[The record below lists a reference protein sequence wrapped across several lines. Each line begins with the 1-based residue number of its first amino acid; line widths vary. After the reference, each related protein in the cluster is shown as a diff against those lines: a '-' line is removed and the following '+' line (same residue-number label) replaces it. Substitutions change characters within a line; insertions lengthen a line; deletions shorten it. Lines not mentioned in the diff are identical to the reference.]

1 MFPERVDFT
10 APRTIAVAVLL
21 VLLAAVPLLSQA
33 LAQPYYVTLATRIVI
48 YALAASSLN
57 LIMGYGGMVSVGHA
71 LYFGLGAYA
80 VGILSFHGIFGGWVH
95 LLVAVCAA
103 ALVALITGLICLRT
117 RGMAFIMITLAF
129 AQMFFFLG
137 VSLKQYGGDDGL
149 SFGRRSDFAPPLD
162 LQSNV
167 TLYYVAAA
175 LLLVFLYC
183 TWRLVHS
190 HFGMVLRGAKANER
204 RMRAL
209 GFPVLQYRLA
219 AYVLAAC
226 VCSVAGML
234 LANLATFTT
243 PSYMAWT
250 VSGELIVMVVLGGI
264 GTVVGP
270 MLGATALLL
279 FEELMPGLLGT
290 IQPSFKDHW
299 LVVLG
304 PVILLIV
311 LLARR
316 GIYGMLPG
324 GRGGS

>member
-1 MFPERVDFT
+1 MPV
-10 APRTIAVAVLL
+10 
-21 VLLAAVPLLSQA
+21 LSQV
-33 LAQPYYVTLATRIVI
+33 LGQPYYVTLASRIVI

-57 LIMGYGGMVSVGHA
+57 LILGYGGMVTFGHA

-80 VGILSFHGIFGGWVH
+80 VGILSFHRSSEDGFISWSRCA
-95 LLVAVCAA
+95 LLSI
-103 ALVALITGLICLRT
+103 VALITGLICLRT

-149 SFGRRSDFAPPLD
+149 AIARRSDFTPLFD

-167 TLYYVAAA
+167 TLYYVALA
-175 LLLVFLYC
+175 LLMLFLYC
-183 TWRLVHS
+183 TWRLVHA

-219 AYVLAAC
+219 AYVLSAC
-226 VCSVAGML
+226 VCSVAGLL
-234 LANLATFTT
+234 LANLAKFAT
-243 PSYMAWT
+243 PAYMAWT
-250 VSGELIVMVVLGGI
+250 VSGELIVMVVLGGM

-270 MLGATALLL
+270 VLGATALLL
-279 FEELMPGLLGT
+279 FEELMPGLLGA

-324 GRGGS
+324 GRDAS

>member
-1 MFPERVDFT
+1 MFPERVDFA
-10 APRTIAVAVLL
+10 APRTIAVVILF
-21 VLLAAVPLLSQA
+21 VLLAAVPLISQA
-33 LAQPYYVTLATRIVI
+33 LAQPYYVTLASRIVI

-57 LIMGYGGMVSVGHA
+57 LILGYGGMVSFGHA

-80 VGILSFHGIFGGWVH
+80 VGILAFHGIFGGWVH

-103 ALVALITGLICLRT
+103 ALVALLTGLICLRT

-149 SFGRRSDFAPPLD
+149 SFGRRSDLAPLLD

-167 TLYYVAAA
+167 TLYYVAAT
-175 LLLVFLYC
+175 LLVVFLYC
-183 TWRLVHS
+183 TWRMVHS

-250 VSGELIVMVVLGGI
+250 VSGELIVMVVLGGM

-304 PVILLIV
+304 PVIVLIV

-324 GRGGS
+324 GRDGS

>member
-1 MFPERVDFT
+1 MFPERVDFA
-10 APRTIAVAVLL
+10 APRTVAVVVLF
-21 VLLAAVPLLSQA
+21 VLLAAVPLISQA

-57 LIMGYGGMVSVGHA
+57 LILGYGGMVSFGHA

-103 ALVALITGLICLRT
+103 ALLAVLTGLICLRT

-149 SFGRRSDFAPPLD
+149 SFGRRSDFAPLLD

-175 LLLVFLYC
+175 LLVVFLYC

-204 RMRAL
+204 RLRAL

-226 VCSVAGML
+226 ACSVAGML

-250 VSGELIVMVVLGGI
+250 VSGELIVMVVLGGM

>member
-1 MFPERVDFT
+1 MFPERVDFA
-10 APRTIAVAVLL
+10 APRTIAVVILF
-21 VLLAAVPLLSQA
+21 VLLAAVPLISQA
-33 LAQPYYVTLATRIVI
+33 LAQPYYVTLASRIVI

-57 LIMGYGGMVSVGHA
+57 LILGYGGMVSFGHA

-80 VGILSFHGIFGGWVH
+80 VGILAVHGIFGGWLH
-95 LLVAVCAA
+95 LLVAVCTA
-103 ALVALITGLICLRT
+103 ALVALLTGLICLRT

-149 SFGRRSDFAPPLD
+149 SFGRRSDFAPLLD

-167 TLYYVAAA
+167 MLYYVAAA
-175 LLLVFLYC
+175 LLVVFLYC
-183 TWRLVHS
+183 MWRMVHS

-250 VSGELIVMVVLGGI
+250 VSGELIVMVVLGGT
-264 GTVVGP
+264 GTVVGT
-270 MLGATALLL
+270 MLGAIALLL

-290 IQPSFKDHW
+290 IHPSFKDHW
-299 LVVLG
+299 QVVLG

-311 LLARR
+311 LLAPR

>member
-10 APRTIAVAVLL
+10 APKTLATIALVVLVAL
-21 VLLAAVPLLSQA
+21 VPLISHA
-33 LAQPYYVTLATRIVI
+33 LAQPYYVTLASRIII

-57 LIMGYGGMVSVGHA
+57 LILGYGGMVSFGHA

-80 VGILSFHGIFGGWVH
+80 VGILSFHGIFNGWVH
-95 LLVAVCAA
+95 LLATLCAA
-103 ALVALITGLICLRT
+103 GLVALITGIICLRT

-149 SFGRRSDFAPPLD
+149 AFARRSDFAPLLD

-167 TLYYVAAA
+167 MLYYVAAA
-175 LLLVFLYC
+175 LLALFLYC
-183 TWRLVHS
+183 TWRLVHA

-209 GFPVLQYRLA
+209 GFPVLKYRLA
-219 AYVLAAC
+219 AYVVSAC
-226 VCSVAGML
+226 VCGVAGLL
-234 LANLATFTT
+234 LANLARFAT

-250 VSGELIVMVVLGGI
+250 VSGELIVMVVLGGM
-264 GTVVGP
+264 GTVIGP
-270 MLGATALLL
+270 VLGATALLL
-279 FEELMPGLLGT
+279 FEELMPGLLGA
-290 IQPSFKDHW
+290 IQPAYKDHW

-316 GIYGMLPG
+316 GIYGMLAR
-324 GRGGS
+324 GRDRS

>member
-1 MFPERVDFT
+1 MLPERIDFR
-10 APRTIAVAVLL
+10 APRTIVVAILL
-21 VLLAAVPLLSQA
+21 LLLAAVPVLSQV
-33 LAQPYYVTLATRIVI
+33 LGQPYYVTLASRVVI

-57 LIMGYGGMVSVGHA
+57 LVLGYGGMVTFGHA

-80 VGILSFHGIFGGWVH
+80 LGILSFHQVFGGWIH
-95 LLVAVCAA
+95 LLVTLCAA
-103 ALVALITGLICLRT
+103 VIVALITGLICLRT

-149 SFGRRSDFAPPLD
+149 AIARRSDFTPLFD
-162 LQSNV
+162 LQSSV
-167 TLYYVAAA
+167 TLYYVALA
-175 LLLVFLYC
+175 LLMLFLYC
-183 TWRLVHS
+183 TWRLVHA

-219 AYVLAAC
+219 AYVLSAC
-226 VCSVAGML
+226 VCSVAGLL
-234 LANLATFTT
+234 LANLAKFTT
-243 PSYMAWT
+243 PAYMAWT
-250 VSGELIVMVVLGGI
+250 VSGELIVMVVLGGM

-270 MLGATALLL
+270 VLGATALLL

-324 GRGGS
+324 GRDAS